1 MVNVGSTVSL
11 APVKGATSRTKNR
24 LRENGTD
31 FIVMSDART
40 CQHDRGHQ
48 MWILFESAAIRSSDG
63 KGGKE
68 PWVGWLPVL
77 EIEVTDG

>member
-1 MVNVGSTVSL
+1 
-11 APVKGATSRTKNR
+11 
-24 LRENGTD
+24 
-31 FIVMSDART
+31 
-40 CQHDRGHQ
+40 